1 MCSIDGLTDSLTVQE
16 VEVYWRKLLEVCQ
29 VERLAVRCRI
39 VVPENSMRLPGHMS
53 LTSKLLA
60 SPRALTRIQLYCKG
74 RLGYIV
80 PGMLGPEEVRSNRRY
95 TGLRHLHKALCSI
108 RCSISLLYP
117 RIPGYKPRYSVE
129 MGQLIFWPS

>member
-1 MCSIDGLTDSLTVQE
+1 M
-16 VEVYWRKLLEVCQ
+16 
-29 VERLAVRCRI
+29 ERLAVRCRI

-80 PGMLGPEEVRSNRRY
+80 PGMLGPEEVHFGQASLDLIWHLFEVRSVR
-95 TGLRHLHKALCSI
+95 LRAQHAEGMQHAERVQHADRVQHAVCLQHAV
-108 RCSISLLYP
+108 LLQHACRVCVDGP
-117 RIPGYKPRYSVE
+117 V
-129 MGQLIFWPS
+129 